1 MIEISIIIPVYN
13 VQDYLARSVDAILEN
28 DTEGC
33 EVILV
38 DDGSKD
44 GSPAICDAYAA
55 AHPELIRVLHQ
66 ENAGPGAA
74 RNAGISA
81 ARGEWFLFVD
91 SDDRLAPNALR
102 RLRAAI
108 AEEEADVIS
117 FQFYKESV
125 KGETWEEWSGPMQ
138 ARTRFSLAEQPGF
151 LLTQPSCWLRLWK
164 RSVFSDN
171 DIRFPNVVWYEDIRT
186 VTKLLAKAKHIVNL
200 PDHLYYY
207 LDRPGSIMNSSQ
219 LPRNRDILPAFADI
233 LDWFVQQGLKQT
245 YYDELCALTVQHVLL
260 AASVR
265 VSRIDPGSEILGE
278 LARFTESRFPDWREN
293 PYTRT
298 LPRMKRLA
306 LWLVTHRRYRLIRT
320 LFNLKG

>member
-28 DTEGC
+28 DAEGC

-138 ARTRFSLAEQPGF
+138 ALTRFSLAEQPGF

-233 LDWFVQQGLKQT
+233 LDWFDQQGLKQT

-265 VSRIDPGSEILGE
+265 VSRIDPGSEILAE
-278 LARFTESRFPDWREN
+278 LARFTELRFPDWREN
-293 PYTRT
+293 PYTRN

-306 LWLVTHRRYRLIRT
+306 LWLVAHRRYRLIRT
-320 LFNLKG
+320 LFQLKG

>member
-13 VQDYLARSVDAILEN
+13 VQDYLARSVDAILKN

-44 GSPAICDAYAA
+44 GSPAICDAYAT
-55 AHPELIRVLHQ
+55 AHPKLIRVLHQ
-66 ENAGPGAA
+66 KNAGPGAA

-91 SDDRLAPNALR
+91 SDDRLAPNALQ

-186 VTKLLAKAKHIVNL
+186 VTKLLAKAKRIVNL

-278 LARFTESRFPDWREN
+278 LARFTELRFPDWREN

>member
-13 VQDYLARSVDAILEN
+13 VQDYLARSVDAILKN

-186 VTKLLAKAKHIVNL
+186 VTKLLAKAKRIVNL

>member
-13 VQDYLARSVDAILEN
+13 VQDYLARSVDAILKN

-91 SDDRLAPNALR
+91 SDDRLAPNALQ

-138 ARTRFSLAEQPGF
+138 ARTRFSLAEQPVF

-186 VTKLLAKAKHIVNL
+186 VTKLLAKAKRIVNL